1 MKFKGRNGGTAMA
14 IRNHIMLFR
23 AFVITLLITLVPTII
38 FVCINNSYFWVFLI
52 LPLMLLT
59 LSYVVFFFSKY
70 DDRVF
75 LSNQEKD
82 HIFEVKNNSL
92 FKDGKEIKLI
102 KSVKI
107 YRYKK
112 FLYMETSHSMFVI
125 QNTDFISGDR
135 DNFLIWAKSCDIRI
149 LCGY

>member
-1 MKFKGRNGGTAMA
+1 MKFKGRNGGMAVA

-38 FVCINNSYFWVFLI
+38 FICINNSYFWVFLI

-59 LSYVVFFFSKY
+59 ISYIVFFFSKH

-75 LSNQEKD
+75 LSNQKKD
-82 HIFEVKNNSL
+82 HIFEIKNNSL

-102 KSVKI
+102 QSLKI

-125 QNTDFISGDR
+125 KNTDFISGDR
-135 DNFLIWAKSCDIRI
+135 ESFLSWAKSFDIRI

>member
-1 MKFKGRNGGTAMA
+1 MKFKGRNGGMALA

-38 FVCINNSYFWVFLI
+38 FVCINNSYFWGFLI

-59 LSYVVFFFSKY
+59 ISCVVFFFSKY
-70 DDRVF
+70 DEQVF
-75 LSNQEKD
+75 LSNQKKD

-125 QNTDFISGDR
+125 QNSDFISGDR